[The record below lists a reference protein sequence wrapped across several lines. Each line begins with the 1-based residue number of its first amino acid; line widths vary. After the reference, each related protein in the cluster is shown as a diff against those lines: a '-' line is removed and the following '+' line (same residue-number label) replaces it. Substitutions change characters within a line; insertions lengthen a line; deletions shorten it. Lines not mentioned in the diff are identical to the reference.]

1 MQRAPAVLLL
11 LLVIYGF
18 RSPPTARAQGP
29 PETPPATAA
38 RAFRL
43 EQNYPNPVDPE
54 TWIPFYLEESLF
66 KEGRPG
72 VVSIRIY
79 NILRQ
84 LVAVPTAV
92 GHPRGDTVRVMGLR
106 YTQSGR
112 KVAYWDGKDLA
123 GRRVPSGLY
132 YCELVVNDRSDFIR
146 ITVLTPRRRSRF
158 PIPLIRR
165 SRSDE

>member
-1 MQRAPAVLLL
+1 MKRAPPVLLL

-18 RSPPTARAQGP
+18 LSPPSARAQEPSAPTSAEASKG
-29 PETPPATAA
+29 
-38 RAFRL
+38 FRL
-43 EQNYPNPVDPE
+43 EQNSPNPVNPE

-84 LVAVPTAV
+84 VVAIPTAV
-92 GHPRGDTVRVMGLR
+92 GHPRGNDVRVTNLR

-112 KVAYWDGKDLA
+112 KLAYWDGKDLS

-146 ITVLTPRRRSRF
+146 MIVLTPKRRSRF
-158 PIPLIRR
+158 PIPLLHR
-165 SRSDE
+165 